1 MKIKII
7 MSADYQKDSQGRLPW
22 LPIMLLIIFIGC
34 MAVAFEYA
42 AIENGKTQNFHS
54 LLSKQSLLSQQI
66 AASTSQSVL
75 LDGDKAFSYI
85 SELRDEFS
93 KNLKIL
99 DKVDSE
105 LSSQYA
111 TELALLHKEWTTYRE
126 KIDMILLGQKTI
138 SDAKR
143 HAEIINK
150 VIPKLQAQSERI
162 TQSILDEGLTNKQ
175 IVMISRQSMLIQ
187 RIDNNLNRV
196 LSGDK
201 NVEMAAKQFASD
213 AEEFGGVIKLFLNGD
228 SKKNIAAVK
237 KSSVVRLLKESG
249 KSFREISETISTI
262 LDVAP
267 ALNKLSNASF
277 SIETQS
283 RVLLRAIL
291 NLKDRLKEREEK
303 NTLYNIAGFIFG
315 ILALLT
321 AILLGYLLFKQARA
335 RLKISSQ
342 QHEKQQA
349 AIVQLLEEMNTL
361 AEGDLT
367 IRATV
372 TESITGAIAD
382 SVNYAV
388 EALRVLV
395 TKINNTSGDLT
406 RYAGKADNNI
416 QLLSESSQRQTQK
429 INDSSESITALI
441 DSIKNVSNVA
451 ASSAQVAQKSLEISH
466 AGAAKVR
473 STISGMSTIREQIQS
488 TSKRIKRLSES
499 SQEISNIVHL
509 MNDIAEQ
516 TNVLALNAAIQASA
530 AKTQSN
536 SQNFSALSDEVQQLS
551 QDAAEATHKIEVL
564 VRAILADTEE
574 AVTSMEMTTAD
585 VVEGTHNAET
595 AKDSLNEIENVSA
608 RLAEL
613 IANISTA
620 SVNQSDAAEQIAEA
634 IADIQDITQ
643 QTSDQVVET
652 TEYISDLTKTTAELR
667 ESIYGFVLPH
677 ESNQKNKNS
686 GET

>member
-1 MKIKII
+1 
-7 MSADYQKDSQGRLPW
+7 MSIAYQNDSQGRLPW
-22 LPIMLLIIFIGC
+22 LPITLLIVFIGC
-34 MAVAFEYA
+34 MVVAFEYA
-42 AIENGKTQNFHS
+42 AIENSKTQNYHS

-85 SELRDEFS
+85 NELRNEFEQ
-93 KNLKIL
+93 NLKKL
-99 DKVDSE
+99 SE
-105 LSSQYA
+105 IDTTLSKTYK
-111 TELALLHKEWTTYRE
+111 TELTLLHKEWRVYRD
-126 KIDMILLGQKTI
+126 KVDMILLGQKTI
-138 SDAKR
+138 SDTR
-143 HAEIINK
+143 QHAENINK
-150 VIPKLQAQSERI
+150 IIPKLQNQSEKI
-162 TQSILDEGLTNKQ
+162 TKLLLNKGLTSKQ
-175 IVMISRQSMLIQ
+175 IVMVSRQTMLVQ

-201 NVEMAAKQFASD
+201 NVEDAAEQFASD
-213 AEEFGGVIKLFLNGD
+213 AGEFGRVITLLLNGD
-228 SKKNIAAVK
+228 SKKNITPVK
-237 KSSVVRLLKESG
+237 QNSAIRLLKETR
-249 KSFREISETISTI
+249 KSFRDVSETISTI

-283 RVLLRAIL
+283 RVLLRAVL
-291 NLKDRLKEREEK
+291 NLKDRLKARDEK
-303 NTLYNIAGFIFG
+303 NTLYNVGGFIFG
-315 ILALLT
+315 ALALLT
-321 AILLGYLLFKQARA
+321 AMLLGYLLFKQARL
-335 RLKISSQ
+335 RLKISRL

-388 EALRVLV
+388 EALRILV

-406 RYAGKADNNI
+406 NYAGKADKNI
-416 QLLSESSQRQTQK
+416 QLLSHSSQQQTKK
-429 INDSSESITALI
+429 INDSSEFISALI
-441 DSIKNVSNVA
+441 NSIKKVSSDA
-451 ASSAQVAQKSLEISH
+451 TSSAEVAQKSLEISH
-466 AGAAKVR
+466 AGAETVR
-473 STISGMSTIREQIQS
+473 NTIAGMSTIREQIQS

-516 TNVLALNAAIQASA
+516 TNILALNAAIQASA
-530 AKTQSN
+530 AKSQSN

-551 QDAAEATHKIEVL
+551 QDATEATRKIEVL

-585 VVEGTHNAET
+585 VVEGTRNAET
-595 AKDSLNEIENVSA
+595 AEDSLNEIENVSIQ
-608 RLAEL
+608 LAEL

-620 SVNQSDAAEQIAEA
+620 SVSQFGAAEQISEA
-634 IADIQDITQ
+634 ISDIENITQ
-643 QTSDQVVET
+643 QASDQVVET
-652 TEYISDLTKTTAELR
+652 TGYIGDLTKTTAELR

-677 ESNQKNKNS
+677 DDNQNNNKDL
-686 GET
+686 GEV